1 VANERRERQSGR
13 AFFCNEVE
21 VVGYGPHR
29 SSDLGVGGMFLET
42 ISGYPTGTELQ
53 LRFKLKA
60 DDPAP
65 IDVRARVLYTAN
77 GIGVG
82 VEFLDTTPEDRT
94 RIANLVGD

>member
-1 VANERRERQSGR
+1 MAYERRQRQSSR

-29 SSDLGVGGMFLET
+29 SSDLSVGGMFLET

-53 LRFKLKA
+53 LRFKLKE
-60 DDPAP
+60 DDPTP
-65 IDVRARVLYTAN
+65 IEVRARVLYSAN

-82 VEFLDTTPEDRT
+82 VEFLDTAPEHRM
-94 RIANLVGD
+94 RIAKLVGD